1 MKRVGHLWET
11 ITSFDNLLAAA
22 HESARGKRFS
32 PQVASFH
39 FSLER
44 ELFQIQ
50 RDLLAG
56 VYQPGPY
63 NEFYIFEPKQRLISA
78 APYRD
83 RVVHHALTRVIGPV
97 FERGFIFDS
106 YACRKGKGTHAA
118 VRRAQHF
125 SKNSFYVLKADVQ
138 KFFPSID
145 HPILLKQ
152 VTRKI
157 KDRKVLDL
165 CEKIIA
171 HSNRQER
178 VETYFPGDDL
188 FTQLD
193 RRKGLPIGN
202 QTSQF
207 FANVYL
213 DALDHFIRDELAP
226 RGYVRYVDDFLIFS
240 NSKTQLCECREAIRE
255 YLCRLRL
262 KLHPR
267 KCVISCCGNG
277 IPFLGYRI
285 FPTHRLLAKRNVR
298 QFRRRLAKLID
309 RHATGKL
316 SLQDLRCRI
325 SSWVGHASQA
335 NSYSLR
341 SEILGSI
348 SLQG

>member
-1 MKRVGHLWET
+1 M
-11 ITSFDNLLAAA
+11 
-22 HESARGKRFS
+22 
-32 PQVASFH
+32 
-39 FSLER
+39 
-44 ELFQIQ
+44 
-50 RDLLAG
+50 
-56 VYQPGPY
+56 
-63 NEFYIFEPKQRLISA
+63 
-78 APYRD
+78 
-83 RVVHHALTRVIGPV
+83 
-97 FERGFIFDS
+97 
-106 YACRKGKGTHAA
+106 
-118 VRRAQHF
+118 RRAQHF

-255 YLCRLRL
+255 YS
-262 KLHPR
+262 
-267 KCVISCCGNG
+267 VDYDSSCIHGNVLSPAAERHSIFG
-277 IPFLGYRI
+277 VPDFPHTSLAGETQCTTVSPTLGK
-285 FPTHRLLAKRNVR
+285 T
-298 QFRRRLAKLID
+298 D
-309 RHATGKL
+309 RSTCN
-316 SLQDLRCRI
+316 R
-325 SSWVGHASQA
+325 
-335 NSYSLR
+335 
-341 SEILGSI
+341 
-348 SLQG
+348 